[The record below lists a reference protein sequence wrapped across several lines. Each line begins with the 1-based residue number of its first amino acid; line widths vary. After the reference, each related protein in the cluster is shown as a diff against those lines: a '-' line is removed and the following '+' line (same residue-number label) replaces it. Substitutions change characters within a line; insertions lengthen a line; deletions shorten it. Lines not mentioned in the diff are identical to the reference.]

1 MAENH
6 PSYTTSAEPC
16 LYHRRRA
23 ALVHIGDTPLGGDY
37 PVRVQS
43 MATASTLD
51 TEAAVAQAERIISAG
66 AEYLRYTAQDKR
78 VATNLGVIHKALRA
92 RGITTP
98 LVAIFTSIQRQ
109 LIQHWSM

>member
-1 MAENH
+1 MSDIQAFH
-6 PSYTTSAEPC
+6 LGAKPC
-16 LYHRRRA
+16 QYHRRRSI
-23 ALVHIGDTPLGGDY
+23 VVQIGDTPLGEGY
-37 PVRVQS
+37 PIRVQS

-78 VATNLGVIHKALRA
+78 VATNLGVIHQALRA

-98 LVAIFTSIQRQ
+98 LVADILCRQ
-109 LIQHWSM
+109 